1 MIVVTGARGFVGKYL
16 IERLKS
22 SNLTLSFTTSNKEAL
37 NRPGGESFCYLNL
50 KDSESFNNLPE
61 EIGTVIHLAARVPKR
76 GERVSFREFMDI
88 NSVGLKK
95 LLSAVKSRGCERFIY
110 ASTQMVI
117 EKPFYLPVDEEHPLV
132 PLSDYGLSKA
142 VGERYCLSYGESL
155 GLKVIYLRFA
165 RIFGAGQNPGY
176 ALTEF
181 IERALK
187 GLTLTVHGEGCL
199 KRDLIYVKDA
209 VSAIVSVLESG
220 ACGVFNIGGAKPVSM
235 KELAQ
240 AIVDV
245 FGGEGTSLSFK
256 ESLEEQGCD
265 MYLDATKAYKELGF
279 KPKYD
284 LKEALLDYKSQLSLS
299 QK

>member
-132 PLSDYGLSKA
+132 PLSDYGREGASIMYKA
-142 VGERYCLSYGESL
+142 WVCTNPDCGFNLRIDNGEISIGRS
-155 GLKVIYLRFA
+155 I
-165 RIFGAGQNPGY
+165 
-176 ALTEF
+176 
-181 IERALK
+181 
-187 GLTLTVHGEGCL
+187 
-199 KRDLIYVKDA
+199 
-209 VSAIVSVLESG
+209 SASG
-220 ACGVFNIGGAKPVSM
+220 K
-235 KELAQ
+235 
-240 AIVDV
+240 
-245 FGGEGTSLSFK
+245 
-256 ESLEEQGCD
+256 
-265 MYLDATKAYKELGF
+265 
-279 KPKYD
+279 
-284 LKEALLDYKSQLSLS
+284 
-299 QK
+299 